1 MMVAAVVIIIA
12 LGVTVAYISFSEKGT
27 ENPDEIT
34 IEDPYAGQ
42 DPGEGATGPDKY
54 AEPDDSLK
62 GYPTSP
68 SPHSPR

>member
-27 ENPDEIT
+27 DNPGDIA

-42 DPGEGATGPDKY
+42 SPGEGAGAKDKY

-62 GYPTSP
+62 GYPP
-68 SPHSPR
+68 Q